1 MSPAFLG
8 VVFCSAVKQ
17 IAKNTRSPEKFHA
30 QIFNFR
36 KLCKKAPTSIKKRF
50 KYFRKILVAFS
61 FFLFFILKC
70 HFSLGGSLFFPKFF
84 TQHCSKW
91 IFSFIAILP
100 TTGHYSCTQS
110 VQQFRADAERT
121 RTEPLKEAHWT
132 TFYEVLLP
140 WFEMRKC
147 VNLNNWKLISVLS
160 VKEEVCL
167 TPAAI
172 LNHAF
177 IHQHLRFEQRICFK
191 YLTIPAFEANWCF
204 LATCLI

>member
-8 VVFCSAVKQ
+8 VFFCSAVKQ
-17 IAKNTRSPEKFHA
+17 IAKNTRGPEKFHA

-50 KYFRKILVAFS
+50 EYFRKILAV

-70 HFSLGGSLFFPKFF
+70 HFSLGGSLSLKFF
-84 TQHCSKW
+84 NQHCSKW
-91 IFSFIAILP
+91 IFSVRAILP

-110 VQQFRADAERT
+110 VQQFCADAKRT

-140 WFEMRKC
+140 RFEMRRC
-147 VNLNNWKLISVLS
+147 VNLNNWKLIRVLS
-160 VKEEVCL
+160 VKKELCL
-167 TPAAI
+167 MPAAI
-172 LNHAF
+172 LNL
-177 IHQHLRFEQRICFK
+177 QHK
-191 YLTIPAFEANWCF
+191 EAEY
-204 LATCLI
+204 